1 MTNSEYWKKRAEE
14 RKNHVSRTADEA
26 AEEARES
33 FERARHRINREVA
46 YWIQKFADAE
56 GISYDEARKM
66 LEAGELEQFRMTLG
80 EYIARGKALDVDPEW
95 QDAMVK
101 ASALHHIDRLN
112 ALKAIIRAELEEN
125 KARLKRSQWMHDIA
139 DYSYEYTLFG
149 IETGL
154 EMQIRFRQPD
164 LDRLHRDIEEAWA
177 QDGIDFVDRVGINND
192 KLAAEVD
199 RLLTQGM
206 ITGET
211 YEELAKQLTD
221 QFALKEYE
229 AARIIRTEATR
240 VASMSEAAAYRTAG
254 LEEYEILVT
263 LDERTCNICGPMDGH
278 VERVDDMEPGVTAPP
293 FHPNCRCTTIG
304 HYEDGLIDETRIAR
318 DEDGNPIH
326 VDGDMTWE
334 EWKAQYRGQDREGD
348 IKPLTQDPNRR
359 ILDSQRSLFQEE
371 PNVSIPEKFV
381 GDFADFNELT
391 IQEQEKVALRE
402 MKEITARSG
411 FEYGKIIHEGG
422 ETRYFTS
429 KMESSVKI
437 PDNLSSM
444 KGAHVLHTHSNV
456 TPFSAKDFRLLTRD
470 NVERLTVIAG
480 NGDVYSVTIGEGYR
494 PDIEEYIEASDRIRA
509 LVDMEM
515 MSRPE
520 FFDWTPEERVYM
532 ATKEQAF
539 QTARYFKWNLEGG
552 RI

>member
-56 GISYDEARKM
+56 GISYDEAKKL
-66 LEAGELEQFRMTLG
+66 LEAGELEKFRMTLE
-80 EYIARGKALDVDPEW
+80 EYIARGEALDVDPSW

-139 DYSYEYTLFG
+139 DYSYEHTLFG

-154 EMQIRFRQPD
+154 EMQINLRQPD
-164 LDRLHRDIEEAWA
+164 LDRLHRDIDEAWA
-177 QDGIDFVDRVGINND
+177 PDGIDFVDRVGINND

-211 YEELAKQLTD
+211 YDELAKQLTD

-263 LDERTCNICGPMDGH
+263 LDERTCSICGPMDGH
-278 VERVDDMEPGVTAPP
+278 VEKVEDMEPGVTAPP

-326 VDGDMTWE
+326 VDGSMTWE
-334 EWKAQYRGQDREGD
+334 EWYKENVEGNPKYEARIKANKNKQADRQLMEKYRAIFGSKVPNNLADFQDLKYNNLEEWERLKKEKQEKLNNTPYEKISKLNGKLGNLEARSWYKHQNKM
-348 IKPLTQDPNRR
+348 IPKKVEALSGLEEKTRR
-359 ILDSQRSLFQEE
+359 ACEMRNQNKINARALMKDENEKKRLDEEE
-371 PNVSIPEKFV
+371 PPKSFE
-381 GDFADFNELT
+381 EL
-391 IQEQEKVALRE
+391 LRNKMSRKHLTRE
-402 MKEITARSG
+402 EAMED
-411 FEYGKIIHEGG
+411 IIR
-422 ETRYFTS
+422 T
-429 KMESSVKI
+429 
-437 PDNLSSM
+437 
-444 KGAHVLHTHSNV
+444 
-456 TPFSAKDFRLLTRD
+456 SAKTRKSVD
-470 NVERLTVIAG
+470 ERFG
-480 NGDVYSVTIGEGYR
+480 
-494 PDIEEYIEASDRIRA
+494 
-509 LVDMEM
+509 
-515 MSRPE
+515 
-520 FFDWTPEERVYM
+520 
-532 ATKEQAF
+532 
-539 QTARYFKWNLEGG
+539 LE
-552 RI
+552 

>member
-139 DYSYEYTLFG
+139 DYSYEHTLFG

-177 QDGIDFVDRVGINND
+177 PDGIDFVDRVGINND

-263 LDERTCNICGPMDGH
+263 LDERTCSICGPMDGH

-326 VDGDMTWE
+326 VDGNMTWE
-334 EWKAQYRGQDREGD
+334 EWYKENVEGNPKYEARVKAYKNRSSDRKQMKEYREILGSKIPNNIADFQELKYNNPEDWNR
-348 IKPLTQDPNRR
+348 IKGLKKYLKKYPTSNEHYFDAWQEMKARGLKKHTGILLPPVIKKATVAPDQNSHDPNHIINRMHER
-359 ILDSQRSLFQEE
+359 GLLEPDIERLMRNAKAMFSQWGDERLL
-371 PNVSIPEKFV
+371 FV
-381 GDFADFNELT
+381 GD
-391 IQEQEKVALRE
+391 
-402 MKEITARSG
+402 
-411 FEYGKIIHEGG
+411 EG
-422 ETRYFTS
+422 
-429 KMESSVKI
+429 MVVIVK
-437 PDNLSSM
+437 
-444 KGAHVLHTHSNV
+444 
-456 TPFSAKDFRLLTRD
+456 
-470 NVERLTVIAG
+470 
-480 NGDVYSVTIGEGYR
+480 NGDGWIYKTAWTKDKFDDHSRMIIEVL
-494 PDIEEYIEASDRIRA
+494 EEY
-509 LVDMEM
+509 
-515 MSRPE
+515 E
-520 FFDWTPEERVYM
+520 F
-532 ATKEQAF
+532 
-539 QTARYFKWNLEGG
+539 
-552 RI
+552 

>member
-139 DYSYEYTLFG
+139 DYSYEHTLFG

-177 QDGIDFVDRVGINND
+177 PDGIDFVDRVGINND

-240 VASMSEAAAYRTAG
+240 VASMSEAAAYQTAG

-263 LDERTCNICGPMDGH
+263 LDERTCSICGPMDGH

-304 HYEDGLIDETRIAR
+304 HYEDDLIGETRIAR

-334 EWKAQYRGQDREGD
+334 EWKKSYDDR
-348 IKPLTQDPNRR
+348 IKDGLNRR
-359 ILDSQRSLFQEE
+359 TNNGWLSPIL
-371 PNVSIPEKFV
+371 
-381 GDFADFNELT
+381 
-391 IQEQEKVALRE
+391 
-402 MKEITARSG
+402 
-411 FEYGKIIHEGG
+411 
-422 ETRYFTS
+422 
-429 KMESSVKI
+429 KI
-437 PDNLSSM
+437 PMQKRAIKRIAKKYGIDLSGL
-444 KGAHVLHTHSNV
+444 KIRIHRGEEWLHS
-456 TPFSAKDFRLLTRD
+456 PFAGVADPKD
-470 NVERLTVIAG
+470 I
-480 NGDVYSVTIGEGYR
+480 
-494 PDIEEYIEASDRIRA
+494 
-509 LVDMEM
+509 
-515 MSRPE
+515 
-520 FFDWTPEERVYM
+520 
-532 ATKEQAF
+532 
-539 QTARYFKWNLEGG
+539 G
-552 RI
+552 RIDFLPNAFRSEEELVRTLLHEMCHVKQFKKYGNEYVQNNKDYMEDIADRFEEIWYNLVRKKARV

>member
-139 DYSYEYTLFG
+139 DYSYEHTLFG

-154 EMQIRFRQPD
+154 EIQINFRQPD
-164 LDRLHRDIEEAWA
+164 LDTLHRDIEEAWA
-177 QDGIDFVDRVGINND
+177 PDGIDFANRVGINND

-263 LDERTCNICGPMDGH
+263 LDERTCSICGPMDGH

-318 DEDGNPIH
+318 DENGKNIYVPA
-326 VDGDMTWE
+326 DMTWA
-334 EWKAQYRGQDREGD
+334 EWKSTYGNEAEGLAAKANVGGVKKHDPPVLLGKVDPHDRSAKMAALEEHE
-348 IKPLTQDPNRR
+348 RR
-359 ILDSQRSLFQEE
+359 IADSVIENAIVICKDGSVYQCFGVRDGVWPDEDLGERLIGAIVTHNHPEGSGHEYTFSNFDINLFMDYQLETLRG
-371 PNVSIPEKFV
+371 IDKKFV
-381 GDFADFNELT
+381 Y
-391 IQEQEKVALRE
+391 Q
-402 MKEITARSG
+402 M
-411 FEYGKIIHEGG
+411 
-422 ETRYFTS
+422 
-429 KMESSVKI
+429 SSVDKRTDPAIDIFKI
-437 PDNLSSM
+437 TEYDSRSETVR
-444 KGAHVLHTHSNV
+444 G
-456 TPFSAKDFRLLTRD
+456 RL
-470 NVERLTVIAG
+470 EKMGI
-480 NGDVYSVTIGEGYR
+480 GYR
-494 PDIEEYIEASDRIRA
+494 RW
-509 LVDMEM
+509 
-515 MSRPE
+515 SRE
-520 FFDWTPEERVYM
+520 
-532 ATKEQAF
+532 
-539 QTARYFKWNLEGG
+539 
-552 RI
+552 

>member
-125 KARLKRSQWMHDIA
+125 KVRLKRSQWMHDIA
-139 DYSYEYTLFG
+139 DYSYEHTLFG

-177 QDGIDFVDRVGINND
+177 PDGIDFVDRVGINND

-263 LDERTCNICGPMDGH
+263 LDERTCSICGPMDGH
-278 VERVDDMEPGVTAPP
+278 VEKVEDMEPGVTAPP

-318 DEDGNPIH
+318 DEDGKPIH

-334 EWKAQYRGQDREGD
+334 EWRAEYAGGLRMSSPGSSKSLAKSLDGIREG
-348 IKPLTQDPNRR
+348 KAGLSEARKN
-359 ILDSQRSLFQEE
+359 IL
-371 PNVSIPEKFV
+371 
-381 GDFADFNELT
+381 
-391 IQEQEKVALRE
+391 EKVA
-402 MKEITARSG
+402 ISG
-411 FEYGKIIHEGG
+411 SHNRFEKGKISVRDLAYLSAATGHEFSLFRGKKEDILVHG
-422 ETRYFTS
+422 TDRHCFVSPELTDEIVKRGYEWIAHSHVDRGPLVASADDRKTLKKLGQKKSIIIGPDGRQIEFT
-429 KMESSVKI
+429 
-437 PDNLSSM
+437 
-444 KGAHVLHTHSNV
+444 
-456 TPFSAKDFRLLTRD
+456 KDDYT
-470 NVERLTVIAG
+470 
-480 NGDVYSVTIGEGYR
+480 
-494 PDIEEYIEASDRIRA
+494 
-509 LVDMEM
+509 
-515 MSRPE
+515 
-520 FFDWTPEERVYM
+520 
-532 ATKEQAF
+532 
-539 QTARYFKWNLEGG
+539 
-552 RI
+552 

>member
-33 FERARHRINREVA
+33 FERARHRTNREVA

-66 LEAGELEQFRMTLG
+66 LEAGELEQFRMTLR

-112 ALKAIIRAELEEN
+112 ALKTIIRAELEEN

-139 DYSYEYTLFG
+139 DYSYEHTLFG

-177 QDGIDFVDRVGINND
+177 PDGIDFVDRVGINND

-240 VASMSEAAAYRTAG
+240 VASMSEVAAYRTAG

-263 LDERTCNICGPMDGH
+263 LDERTCSICGPMDGH

-334 EWKAQYRGQDREGD
+334 EWQSVYAKREQMAAELGENDWTGAEPRNVSKEEKKALIEYTKSKGVNAVDFSKFDGEPELLKAQIDTVSDLIKDFPTGKTVTVTVANLDKEDFAEIQGRTIKLNNLALRNRTITEHNLQADGAFAATRLED
-348 IKPLTQDPNRR
+348 IAAHEYGHLFAKSKGING
-359 ILDSQRSLFQEE
+359 LDIVSEAYYNKHGEMLPTDEIQKVVGEELSKYAKAKKNEIIPEIFAKNNSE
-371 PNVSIPEKFV
+371 PN
-381 GDFADFNELT
+381 DFSTECA
-391 IQEQEKVALRE
+391 
-402 MKEITARSG
+402 
-411 FEYGKIIHEGG
+411 
-422 ETRYFTS
+422 
-429 KMESSVKI
+429 
-437 PDNLSSM
+437 
-444 KGAHVLHTHSNV
+444 
-456 TPFSAKDFRLLTRD
+456 RLLRK
-470 NVERLTVIAG
+470 
-480 NGDVYSVTIGEGYR
+480 
-494 PDIEEYIEASDRIRA
+494 
-509 LVDMEM
+509 
-515 MSRPE
+515 
-520 FFDWTPEERVYM
+520 RVV
-532 ATKEQAF
+532 
-539 QTARYFKWNLEGG
+539 R
-552 RI
+552 